1 MELPRA
7 LLTLFLQF
15 VLLPLVTAL
24 PRLLD
29 TRDDEVF
36 APKVMI
42 ISMWSPEAAVWH
54 ERLPGSNLGT
64 LSSKTIHAPGLSML
78 FPCATCTEDGSICH
92 VTIGEG
98 EINSAAS
105 LMALMLSPKFDFRHT
120 YFLVAGI
127 AGVNPKYGT
136 LGSVAIARYSVQV
149 ALQYEIDIRSLPP
162 GWPTGYISY
171 GRDQPYQQPFIT
183 YGTEVFELNAQLQDA
198 AYKLASKAQLE
209 DANGPKEYRALYRRM
224 GETYKSASQPPSV
237 IKCDSAT
244 SDVYYSGSRLSESF
258 ENTTKV
264 WTNGTGV
271 YCMSAQEDNAILEVL
286 VRAAI
291 AKICD
296 FSRVM
301 ICRTGD
307 LSHNPLFII
316 SLILA
321 GSNFDR
327 PPPDYTDLDH
337 LTAAKQNGFS
347 IAIANIFNAG
357 VEIVKGIIE
366 DWDTTFKDGIRA
378 ENYIGDIFGSLGGEP
393 DFGFG
398 SLTHGQRIA
407 PESKSSELANREMDR
422 RRILTQKSLRKI

>member
-24 PRLLD
+24 PRPLN

-54 ERLPGSNLGT
+54 ERFPDSNLGN
-64 LSSKTIHAPGLSML
+64 LASKIVHAPGLSML

-105 LMALMLSPKFDFRHT
+105 LMALMLSSKFDFRHT

-162 GWPTGYISY
+162 GWPTGYISF

-198 AYKLASKAQLE
+198 AYKFASKAQLE

-224 GETYKSASQPPSV
+224 GETYKSASQPPAV
-237 IKCDSAT
+237 IKCDTAT

-264 WTNGTGV
+264 WTNGTGI

-296 FSRVM
+296 FSRIM
-301 ICRTGD
+301 IYRT
-307 LSHNPLFII
+307 
-316 SLILA
+316 

-357 VEIVKGIIE
+357 IEIVKGILE

-398 SLTHGQRIA
+398 SLTHGHRIA

>member
-7 LLTLFLQF
+7 LLSLLLQF
-15 VLLPLVTAL
+15 VLLPLVAAL
-24 PRLLD
+24 PHPLD

-54 ERLPGSNLGT
+54 ERLPGSNLGN
-64 LSSKTIHAPGLSML
+64 LASKTIHAPGLSML
-78 FPCATCTEDGSICH
+78 FPCVTCTEDGSICH

-105 LMALMLSPKFDFRHT
+105 LTALMLSPKFDFRYT

-171 GRDQPYQQPFIT
+171 GRNQPYQQPFIT

-237 IKCDSAT
+237 IKCDTAT

-264 WTNGTGV
+264 WTNGT
-271 YCMSAQEDNAILEVL
+271 
-286 VRAAI
+286 
-291 AKICD
+291 
-296 FSRVM
+296 
-301 ICRTGD
+301 
-307 LSHNPLFII
+307 
-316 SLILA
+316 

-357 VEIVKGIIE
+357 IEIVKGIIE

-398 SLTHGQRIA
+398 SLTHGERVA
-407 PESKSSELANREMDR
+407 PDSKSSELANREMDR

>member
-1 MELPRA
+1 MELLRFI
-7 LLTLFLQF
+7 LTAFLQF
-15 VLLPLVTAL
+15 ILLPLVTAL
-24 PRLLD
+24 PRPLD

-54 ERLPGSNLGT
+54 ERLPDSNLGN
-64 LSSKTIHAPGLSML
+64 LSSITVHAPGLSML

-105 LMALMLSPKFDFRHT
+105 VMALMLSPKFDFRHT
-120 YFLVAGI
+120 YFLIAGI

-171 GRDQPYQQPFIT
+171 GRDQPHQQPFIT

-198 AYKLASKAQLE
+198 AYGLASKAQLE

-237 IKCDSAT
+237 IKCDTAT
-244 SDVYYSGSRLSESF
+244 SDVYYS
-258 ENTTKV
+258 
-264 WTNGTGV
+264 
-271 YCMSAQEDNAILEVL
+271 
-286 VRAAI
+286 
-291 AKICD
+291 
-296 FSRVM
+296 
-301 ICRTGD
+301 
-307 LSHNPLFII
+307 
-316 SLILA
+316 

-357 VEIVKGIIE
+357 IEIVKGVIE

-398 SLTHGQRIA
+398 SLTHGERIA
-407 PESKSSELANREMDR
+407 PDSKSSELANREMDR
-422 RRILTQKSLRKI
+422 RRILTQKSMRKI

>member
-1 MELPRA
+1 MELPSA

-15 VLLPLVTAL
+15 VLLPLVTAF
-24 PRLLD
+24 PRPLN

-54 ERLPGSNLGT
+54 ERLPSSNLGN
-64 LSSKTIHAPGLSML
+64 LASKTIHAPGLSML
-78 FPCATCTEDGSICH
+78 FPCATCTENGSICH
-92 VTIGEG
+92 VTIGKG

-237 IKCDSAT
+237 IKCDTAT

-258 ENTTKV
+258 EHTTKV

-301 ICRTGD
+301 IYRTGD
-307 LSHNPLFII
+307 LSHSP
-316 SLILA
+316 
-321 GSNFDR
+321 
-327 PPPDYTDLDH
+327 Y
-337 LTAAKQNGFS
+337 
-347 IAIANIFNAG
+347 
-357 VEIVKGIIE
+357 
-366 DWDTTFKDGIRA
+366 
-378 ENYIGDIFGSLGGEP
+378 
-393 DFGFG
+393 
-398 SLTHGQRIA
+398 
-407 PESKSSELANREMDR
+407 
-422 RRILTQKSLRKI
+422 